1 MIPIALQN
9 DALIRNHDNPSAGHQ
24 GEEKTL
30 QRLRQEAYWVN
41 MAQDV
46 EKHCQECLKCQ
57 QSKQPKPIRAPM
69 TSIPIGRPW
78 EMIAVDILELSVSS
92 RNNRYL
98 LVIQDYFTKWAKAIP
113 MKDQTASRITNEIV
127 KVCSLFGIPKILHS
141 DQGRN
146 FESTIL
152 RQTLQVLV
160 SKNPV
165 PQLIIRKV
173 VEWLKDSTDHYYNY
187 FGLMLK
193 NKKTGKNTCQ

>member
-1 MIPIALQN
+1 
-9 DALIRNHDNPSAGHQ
+9 
-24 GEEKTL
+24 
-30 QRLRQEAYWVN
+30 
-41 MAQDV
+41 MAQNV

-57 QSKQPKPIRAPM
+57 QSKQPKPTRAPM

-78 EMIAVDILELSVSS
+78 KMIAVDILELPVSS
-92 RNNRYL
+92 RNNIYL
-98 LVIQDYFTKWAKAIP
+98 LVIQDYFTKWAEAIP
-113 MKDQTASRITNEIV
+113 MKDQTASRITNKIV

-160 SKNPV
+160 SINPV

-173 VEWLKDSTDHYYNY
+173 MDWLKDSTDHCYNY